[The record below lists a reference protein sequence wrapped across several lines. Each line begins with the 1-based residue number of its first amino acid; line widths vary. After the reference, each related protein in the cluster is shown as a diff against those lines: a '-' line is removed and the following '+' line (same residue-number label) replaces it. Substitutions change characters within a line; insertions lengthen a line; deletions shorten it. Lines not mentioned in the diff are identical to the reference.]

1 MYRLL
6 IVDDEPHVADWLF
19 QLFTETGFPE
29 LDIYKVYNAYDAM
42 DMLGRAK
49 IDILLTDINMPG
61 MNGIQLMEKVRK
73 CWPECRIIFLTG
85 YNDFDYAYQAI
96 ENDVDG
102 YVLKNEDDGK
112 IIKAVEKA
120 RKVLDASL
128 QNQELIARATEQL
141 RIALPL
147 QQKDFLLR
155 LMKGAGIAADDRKL
169 QFGEL
174 NIPLEPDSPVILLLG
189 RIDDLIYNESYTE
202 RQKVIC
208 LTQIISD
215 RYLATKVRS
224 VQVLLEDDTLV
235 WIIQPI
241 GTVFPGSLDNAA
253 LFVKETME
261 TVQNACL
268 QTVGRVISFI
278 VGMEPCSWENV
289 YEQLQSLKKYLGSA
303 AGKGKGLLVTD
314 KSFEGLLE
322 AGVIEHDTEVLK
334 SLENFKKGNFLKIY
348 LERGMRDEFLQSLQ
362 DITACLKKVKSM
374 NYGPAQEIYFSIAV
388 MLLSYINAANLTEK
402 IAFKLGLNGLM
413 DLNAH
418 KSWKDAAAYLYAMAT
433 TIFQIKES
441 EQGKADYGI
450 INRLEQYIEK
460 HLHGDISLVRL
471 AGQVYLNPSYLS
483 RFFKQVTGKNLSEY
497 IVELKVS
504 KAMEYLEDER
514 LKISEIS
521 SKLGFESPNYFAR
534 FFKKASGR
542 TPQDYRDFI
551 LTGKQKIDR

>member
-73 CWPECRIIFLTG
+73 YWPECRIIFLTG

-102 YVLKNEDDGK
+102 YVLKNEDDSR

-120 RKVLDASL
+120 KKVLDESL
-128 QNQELIARATEQL
+128 QNQELITRATEQL

-147 QQKDFLLR
+147 QQKDFLSR
-155 LMKGAGIAADDRKL
+155 LMKGAGIAAEDRRL

-174 NIPLEPDSPVILLLG
+174 DIPLDSDSPVILLLG
-189 RIDDLIYNESYTE
+189 RIDDLICNESYTG

-208 LTQIISD
+208 LTQVISD
-215 RYLATKVRS
+215 RYLAANVRN

-235 WIIQPI
+235 WIVQPMD
-241 GTVFPGSLDNAA
+241 TASPGSLDSAA
-253 LFVKETME
+253 IFVKETME

-268 QTVGRVISFI
+268 QTVGHVISFI
-278 VGMEPCSWENV
+278 AGMEPCSWENA
-289 YEQLQSLKKYLGSA
+289 YERLQSLKKYLSSA
-303 AGKGKGLLVTD
+303 AGKGKGLLITD

-322 AGVIEHDTEVLK
+322 NGVIEHDPEVLK
-334 SLENFKKGNFLKIY
+334 SLENFKKASFLKIY
-348 LERGMRDEFLQSLQ
+348 LERGMREEFLQSLQ
-362 DITACLKKVKSM
+362 DITACLKEVKSM

-388 MLLSYINAANLTEK
+388 MLLSYINAARLTEK

-418 KSWKDAAAYLYAMAT
+418 ESWNDATAYLSAMAAA
-433 TIFQIKES
+433 IFQIKES
-441 EQGKADYGI
+441 EQGKADYDI
-450 INRLEQYIEK
+450 IHRLEQYIEK
-460 HLHGDISLVRL
+460 HLHEDISLVRL
-471 AGQVYLNPSYLS
+471 AGYVYLNPSYLS

-504 KAMEYLEDER
+504 KAMEFLEDDR

-521 SKLGFESPNYFAR
+521 SRLGFESPNYFAR